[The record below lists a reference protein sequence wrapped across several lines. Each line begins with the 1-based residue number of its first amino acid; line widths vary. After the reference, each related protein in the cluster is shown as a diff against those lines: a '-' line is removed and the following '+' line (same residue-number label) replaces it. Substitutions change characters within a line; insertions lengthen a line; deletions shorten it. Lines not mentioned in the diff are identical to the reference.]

1 MRMILKEGR
10 QRKNLTLTCSAGS
23 VRMPSS
29 KGFFPHLS
37 RCLQTAPEDQLHGV
51 FPMCLCAVHFVPHS
65 LIECVVVGEIQ
76 AVIYL
81 NAVFDTREI
90 PNKQGLSSVLLRRK
104 PSSFMPVFSFSATLP
119 VEI

>member
-1 MRMILKEGR
+1 
-10 QRKNLTLTCSAGS
+10 
-23 VRMPSS
+23 MPSS

-51 FPMCLCAVHFVPHS
+51 FPMCRPFCSTQSHRG
-65 LIECVVVGEIQ
+65 VVVGGIQ
-76 AVIYL
+76 AVIYV
-81 NAVFDTREI
+81 NAVLETREI
-90 PNKQGLSSVLLRRK
+90 PNKQGLSAVLLRRK